1 MYDLNEID
9 YLISKVL
16 LYKKLHPPFYREYYF
31 KYPEF
36 GLIKRVFIKYN
47 NGIGML
53 YEDYMLTNKNTI
65 IGPKYLYKSKKQLSF
80 IRQKCR
86 ERMRKQKKIFKY

>member
-1 MYDLNEID
+1 MYDLNETD
-9 YLISKVL
+9 YLISKVIHH
-16 LYKKLHPPFYREYYF
+16 KKLYPPLYHEYYF

-65 IGPKYLYKSKKQLSF
+65 IGTKYLYRSKEQLSF
-80 IRQKCR
+80 IRQKYR
-86 ERMRKQKKIFKY
+86 ERMRKQRKYIYF